1 MSGAWGLDHEGET
14 DRSSASRPTSNGPQ
28 LPGLLAGRKKIAFGG
43 TAGADP
49 GTHTHTVNAKTGG
62 DLHTLTSCAG
72 FGEGCF
78 NDMPVWEPDGTK
90 TTFIHADDWDVV
102 ADAL

>member
-1 MSGAWGLDHEGET
+1 MKA
-14 DRSSASRPTSNGPQ
+14 NGSKQRQ
-28 LPGLLAGRKKIAFGG
+28 LTHLNGFATFPDFSPDGKTIAFGG

-49 GTHTHTVNAKTGG
+49 GTQIHTVNAKTGG

-78 NDMPVWEPDGTK
+78 NDLPVWSPDGTK
-90 TTFIHADDWDVV
+90 TCSSMRTTGTSSRTR
-102 ADAL
+102 LSTNRSG